1 MLFSGFSVSLQ
12 NVAALIPI
20 LKTVKILVHQA
31 VTLFPSAKN
40 ITPIP
45 IMSYHKKYHH
55 PFK

>member
-20 LKTVKILVHQA
+20 LKTVKILVLQA